1 MITLQFLAS
10 KELEGRLFSQF
21 IDETNPEDVDAIKTI
36 EKQAIALV
44 KSKLKSRYDIT
55 DMFGAAEYTGRD
67 LIVWAVVG
75 IVVYRFIRRNAA
87 RKVPTDFADDYKEVM
102 KWLTDVRDGLED
114 PELPALPEAD
124 KKVFWG
130 NNKNENLYL

>member
-1 MITLQFLAS
+1 MITLQFLSS

-21 IDETNPEDVDAIKTI
+21 IDENNAEDVDAIQTI

-55 DMFGAAEYTGRD
+55 PMFGAEQYSGRD

-87 RKVPTDFADDYKEVM
+87 RKVPTDMADDYKEVI

-114 PELPALPEAD
+114 PELPALPLEE
-124 KKVFWG
+124 KRVFYG

>member
-1 MITLQFLAS
+1 MITMIFLAS
-10 KELEGRLFSQF
+10 SELEGRLFSQF
-21 IDETNPEDVDAIKTI
+21 IDETNPEDVEAIQTI

-55 DMFGAAEYTGRD
+55 GMFGTEAYSGRD
-67 LIVWAVVG
+67 LIIWAVVG

-114 PELPALPEAD
+114 PELPALPEAER
-124 KKVFWG
+124 KVFYG